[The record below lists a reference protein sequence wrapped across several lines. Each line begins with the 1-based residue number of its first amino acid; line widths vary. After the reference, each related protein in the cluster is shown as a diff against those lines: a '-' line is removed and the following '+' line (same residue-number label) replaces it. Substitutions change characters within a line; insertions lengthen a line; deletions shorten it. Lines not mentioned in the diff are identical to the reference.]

1 MKPEQFLVQ
10 HIQRQQAKGQPVS
23 EFLLK
28 LLETKKESPPEGA
41 GVEDPPPAPPAS
53 LGASERASRAPTSR
67 GQEWK
72 SLLADLPSVLSR
84 KLVEPPPPVWSWED
98 PNTEAFRLAD
108 LALERGAREGTLP
121 ELTEGEYKLYRFL
134 LALGLW
140 PILRRRK
147 APPKA
152 LYQVTA
158 FAPNEALALAVGGS
172 PATLYRLLAELGA
185 KGLIS
190 RRAWRTRATVNK
202 KTGKVTGVFAA
213 GTVYAVR
220 MPHRERR
227 PRVEVEDL
235 RHAWRDLDADIAA
248 GRTAWA
254 LLRESI
260 NTPPK
265 EECEALRFVLGFSLS
280 PGTLET
286 ALNID
291 TLTGLLNLRGPNKGA
306 RVWEAALG
314 LAREF
319 RDERNT
325 RFYARLL
332 WGGLRLAWYGL
343 RGDALEV
350 LAWAVT
356 RVREAIAAGGA
367 KVRRPGA
374 LLASLLKQEGLLQ
387 AIQEAPAWRVA

>member
-28 LLETKKESPPEGA
+28 LLEAKKESPPEGA

-108 LALERGAREGTLP
+108 LALERGEGEGTLP
-121 ELTEGEYKLYRFL
+121 ELTEGERRTYRLL

-158 FAPNEALALAVGGS
+158 FAPNEALARAVGVS
-172 PATLYRLLAELGA
+172 SATLYRILAGLEE
-185 KGLIS
+185 KGLIA
-190 RRAWRTRATVNK
+190 RRAWWTPATVHG
-202 KTGKVTGVFAA
+202 KTGVYAA

-220 MPHRERR
+220 MPQRERR
-227 PRVEVEDL
+227 PRVGLEDL
-235 RHAWRDLDADIAA
+235 RHRWRDLDADIAA

-265 EECEALRFVLGFSLS
+265 EECEALRFILGFSLS

>member
-1 MKPEQFLVQ
+1 
-10 HIQRQQAKGQPVS
+10 
-23 EFLLK
+23 
-28 LLETKKESPPEGA
+28 
-41 GVEDPPPAPPAS
+41 
-53 LGASERASRAPTSR
+53 
-67 GQEWK
+67 
-72 SLLADLPSVLSR
+72 
-84 KLVEPPPPVWSWED
+84 VEPRIIRYPVD
-98 PNTEAFRLAD
+98 PKAEALRLAD
-108 LALERGAREGTLP
+108 LALERGEGEGTLP
-121 ELTEGEYKLYRFL
+121 ELTEGERRTYRLL
-134 LALGLW
+134 LALGILAL
-140 PILRRRK
+140 LRRGK
-147 APPKA
+147 VPPKA
-152 LYQVTA
+152 LAQVTA
-158 FAPNEALALAVGGS
+158 FAPNEALARAVGVS
-172 PATLYRLLAELGA
+172 SATLYRILAGLEE
-185 KGLIS
+185 KGLIA
-190 RRAWRTRATVNK
+190 RRAWWTPATVHG
-202 KTGKVTGVFAA
+202 KTGVYAA

-220 MPHRERR
+220 MPQRERR
-227 PRVEVEDL
+227 PRVGLEDL
-235 RHAWRDLDADIAA
+235 RHRWRDLDADIAA